1 MKLLVV
7 VSIKEYQEEVAKLLE
22 SAGVSI
28 FSVSDTT
35 GYKKRGYNVG
45 WFGSDNGKTNSI
57 VLFSFTDAESAQKAL
72 ENINR
77 CNADCNTSFP
87 VRGFVLNVEEFSK
100 MM

>member
-7 VSIKEYQEEVAKLLE
+7 LSIQEYRAEVSKLLE
-22 SAGVSI
+22 EAGITI

-45 WFGSDNGKTNSI
+45 WFGSANGKTNSI
-57 VLFSFTDAESAQKAL
+57 VMFSFTDADSAHKAI
-72 ENINR
+72 ENINQ
-77 CNADCNTSFP
+77 CNLDKGMSFP